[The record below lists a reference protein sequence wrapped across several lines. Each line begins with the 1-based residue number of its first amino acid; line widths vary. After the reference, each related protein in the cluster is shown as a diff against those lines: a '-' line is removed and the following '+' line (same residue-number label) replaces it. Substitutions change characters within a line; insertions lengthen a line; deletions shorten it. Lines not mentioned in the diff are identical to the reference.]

1 MGKGIIKTPKPKKL
15 PIGKL
20 PKSKLPS
27 RTTKPTKPK
36 KM

>member
-1 MGKGIIKTPKPKKL
+1 MRNIKTPKPKKL

-20 PKSKLPS
+20 PKTKSPN
-27 RTTKPTKPK
+27 RIPKPTKPK

>member
-1 MGKGIIKTPKPKKL
+1 MRSIKTPKPKKL

-20 PKSKLPS
+20 PKSKTPK
-27 RTTKPTKPK
+27 RIPKAPKPK